1 MSIYCIY
8 KNLILLY
15 VVCWKVKFIKVFAID
30 SASKKSGWS
39 FFINNKLIDYGLI
52 RANEK
57 DDVDNRIMQIY
68 LEIKKLVQ
76 KYEPDY
82 IVFENTPSMNAKVA
96 RDLSRIHGCIM
107 SLVFDSDGKMG
118 FRDYMPTTWRSI
130 IGTYNGTKA
139 GQKRD
144 YQKQKAIEIVN
155 TKYNKQFIYDK
166 SDKNGDDDICEAILL
181 GEAFYII
188 ENEE

>member
-1 MSIYCIY
+1 M
-8 KNLILLY
+8 
-15 VVCWKVKFIKVFAID
+15 KFIKVFAID

-107 SLVFDSDGKMG
+107 SLVFDSGGKMG

-130 IGTYNGTKA
+130 IGTYNGKRE

-155 TKYNKQFIYDK
+155 KKYNKQFIYDK

-188 ENEE
+188 ENE